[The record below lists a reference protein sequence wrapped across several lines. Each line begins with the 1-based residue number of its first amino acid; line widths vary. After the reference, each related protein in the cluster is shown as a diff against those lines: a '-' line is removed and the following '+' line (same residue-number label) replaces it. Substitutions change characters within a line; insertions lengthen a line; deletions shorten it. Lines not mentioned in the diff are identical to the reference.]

1 MEWCRRGGCNFA
13 FTKSKK
19 PHTMKTQ
26 PTLEETSA
34 MAAFRR
40 TIAEN
45 ILTPQPIAQLA
56 AECGQCPT
64 KFKKEFGRIFGDTPH
79 RWFIRKRLEVAGRL
93 LETTDLPVKI
103 IAQKAQFSTPSHF
116 IRLFK
121 TEFGLTPI
129 EYRKQYSQ
137 EPKESCYAP
146 SCGTC
151 AATTGHCCCN
161 RIRTGQCVHKQP
173 ADGRADN

>member
-1 MEWCRRGGCNFA
+1 
-13 FTKSKK
+13 
-19 PHTMKTQ
+19 MKTL
-26 PTLEETSA
+26 PTHEEMST
-34 MAAFRR
+34 MVDFRR
-40 TIAEN
+40 TIMDN
-45 ILTPQPIAQLA
+45 IHNPMSIARLA
-56 AECGQCPT
+56 DECGQCPT
-64 KFKKEFGRIFGDTPH
+64 KFKNEFKRIFGDTPH
-79 RWFIRKRLEVAGRL
+79 RWFIRKRLEIAARL
-93 LETTDLPVKI
+93 LENTDLPVKI
-103 IAQKAQFSTPSHF
+103 IAHKAQFSTPSHF

-129 EYRKQYSQ
+129 EYRKQFSQ

>member
-45 ILTPQPIAQLA
+45 ILTPRPIAQLA

-79 RWFIRKRLEVAGRL
+79 HWFIRKRLEFAARL
-93 LETTDLPVKI
+93 LENTDLPVKI
-103 IAQKAQFSTPSHF
+103 IAHKAQFSTPSHL

-121 TEFGLTPI
+121 AEFGLTPI

-151 AATTGHCCCN
+151 AATTGHCCCH
-161 RIRTGQCVHKQP
+161 RMRSGQCPQRRS
-173 ADGRADN
+173 ASSQ